1 MAIPP
6 VTPSNAYGTA
16 QAQTPARTSSQQQ
29 KLELNASILEAN
41 RASFNVTNQPLS
53 LLFSTAIAKLNEIL
67 APTLG
72 ENAIQNAAASGTDF
86 SPEAT
91 AQRIVSL
98 STGFYSAFKAQHP
111 NESDAAV
118 QEKFM
123 ATISEGVDR
132 GFNEA
137 KTILSG
143 LNVLQGSI
151 ADNIDKT
158 YSLVQDGLNAFKAQF
173 ANQSA

>member
-1 MAIPP
+1 MTIPP
-6 VTPSNAYGTA
+6 VTPANAYGTA
-16 QAQTPARTSSQQQ
+16 QAQTPARTASQQQ
-29 KLELNASILEAN
+29 KLEFNASLLQAN
-41 RASFNVTNQPLS
+41 QDSFSATNQPLS
-53 LLFSTAIAKLNEIL
+53 LLFSTAIAKLNEML

-72 ENAIQNAAASGTDF
+72 ENAIQNAAASGIDF

-111 NESDAAV
+111 DESDAAV

-123 ATISEGVDR
+123 ATISKGIDR
-132 GFNEA
+132 GFSEA

-151 ADNIDKT
+151 ADNIDQT
-158 YSLVQDGLNAFKAQF
+158 YSLVQDGLSAFKAQF